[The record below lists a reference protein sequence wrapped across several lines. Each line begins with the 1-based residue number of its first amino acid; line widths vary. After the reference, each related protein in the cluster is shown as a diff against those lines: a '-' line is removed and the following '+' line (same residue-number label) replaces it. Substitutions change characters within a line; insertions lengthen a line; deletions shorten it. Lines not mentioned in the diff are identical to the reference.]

1 MAMKSSSVCAL
12 EPEKITKAKWSLTF
26 GTPCMIMVMT
36 MCHFLHESLRGT
48 YKRRHSIDRFGHSL
62 LWISNEVELVRLN
75 FKSQLGIW
83 SDRMMFHSISWRIS
97 VANVWE
103 AEILS
108 SDISVF
114 FSRFHFAIST
124 QPSWD
129 KRRLEKMRSFIVLQL
144 FSFVW
149 TGSFQP
155 ETESCWG
162 SFKLNGN
169 KNFQHQRGRTSLGE
183 RRKVCL

>member
-1 MAMKSSSVCAL
+1 MSPMSEDLKC
-12 EPEKITKAKWSLTF
+12 PQIF
-26 GTPCMIMVMT
+26 
-36 MCHFLHESLRGT
+36 
-48 YKRRHSIDRFGHSL
+48 
-62 LWISNEVELVRLN
+62 
-75 FKSQLGIW
+75 
-83 SDRMMFHSISWRIS
+83 
-97 VANVWE
+97 
-103 AEILS
+103 LS
-108 SDISVF
+108 SLGFISLYLLNHPGTH
-114 FSRFHFAIST
+114 RA
-124 QPSWD
+124 D

>member
-1 MAMKSSSVCAL
+1 MSPVSEL
-12 EPEKITKAKWSLTF
+12 GAK
-26 GTPCMIMVMT
+26 
-36 MCHFLHESLRGT
+36 
-48 YKRRHSIDRFGHSL
+48 
-62 LWISNEVELVRLN
+62 
-75 FKSQLGIW
+75 
-83 SDRMMFHSISWRIS
+83 
-97 VANVWE
+97 
-103 AEILS
+103 ILS
-108 SDISVF
+108 SDISIF

-169 KNFQHQRGRTSLGE
+169 KNFQHQRGRTSLVKGGKFVCK
-183 RRKVCL
+183 RKQTKQ